1 MIGSVRPIESLELD
15 FDALYRR
22 YQPMLVRFAT
32 GKGADDPEA
41 AANQALFRLYQ
52 ARNAL
57 RSTDDRS
64 IRSYLIKATSSELV
78 NQHRRRNRSLPTV
91 AHDASIGAAGMERF
105 DDRLVDAMLADE
117 LLSELSP
124 AQRTTV
130 IHKVV
135 QGLTAEES
143 GRLQGRKANAVDQLQ
158 HRAMT
163 KLRRA
168 AAGATT
174 TVATTTTTASVLI
187 TWLKLGPPGTGT

>member
-1 MIGSVRPIESLELD
+1 MNGSGRPIESSGFD

-32 GKGADDPEA
+32 DKGADDPEA
-41 AANQALFRLYQ
+41 AANEALFRLYQ
-52 ARNAL
+52 ARDAL

-64 IRSYLIKATSSELV
+64 IRSYCIKATSSELV
-78 NQHRRRNRSLPTV
+78 NQHRRRARSLPTV
-91 AHDASIGAAGMERF
+91 AHDASIRAAAIERF
-105 DDRLVDAMLADE
+105 DDRLADAMLAGE

-130 IHKVV
+130 IHKVA

-143 GRLQGRKANAVDQLQ
+143 GRLQGRNANAVDQLQ

-168 AAGATT
+168 AKEATT
-174 TVATTTTTASVLI
+174 TNATSTTTTSVLI
-187 TWLKLGPPGTGT
+187 TWLELGPPGTET